1 MTNEIKN
8 VPELRFPGF
17 SEEWKAHYL
26 NEILEVKA
34 GKDYKHLEKENIQYT
49 VRVVIC
55 SASLIFFMRKKQL
68 V

>member
-34 GKDYKHLEKENIQYT
+34 GKDYKHLEKGENSSDK
-49 VRVVIC
+49 V
-55 SASLIFFMRKKQL
+55 L
-68 V
+68 